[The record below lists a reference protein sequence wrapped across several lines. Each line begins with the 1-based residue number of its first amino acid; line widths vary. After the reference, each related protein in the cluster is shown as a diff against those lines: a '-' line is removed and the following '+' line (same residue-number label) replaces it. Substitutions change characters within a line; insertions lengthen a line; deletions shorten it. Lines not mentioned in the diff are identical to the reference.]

1 VPPLAV
7 GDPPIITLAPSQMV
21 SSGPASK
28 VGFGLTVTVMLS
40 IAEQPAPSE
49 TVTVY
54 VVVDPGLAVGLDA
67 LVLLNPVE
75 GLHA

>member
-1 VPPLAV
+1 MVTLSPL
-7 GDPPIITLAPSQMV
+7 QMV
-21 SSGPASK
+21 SSGPASAD
-28 VGFGLTVTVMLS
+28 GFGLTVTIMVS
-40 IAEQPAPSE
+40 VDEQPFPSE

-54 VVVDPGLAVGLDA
+54 VVVDPGLAVGLDT

>member
-1 VPPLAV
+1 MV
-7 GDPPIITLAPSQMV
+7 TLSPSQMV
-21 SSGPASK
+21 SLKPASAE
-28 VGFGLTVTVMLS
+28 GLGLTVTVMLS
-40 IAEQPAPSE
+40 VAKQPAPSE